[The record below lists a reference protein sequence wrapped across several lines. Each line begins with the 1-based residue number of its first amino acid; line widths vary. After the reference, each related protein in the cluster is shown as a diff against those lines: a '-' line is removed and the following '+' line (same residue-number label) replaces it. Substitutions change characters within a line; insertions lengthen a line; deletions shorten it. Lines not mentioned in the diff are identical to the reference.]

1 MNPTPSELLR
11 WPLPDLRAEARRV
24 RLARFGRTVA
34 LFAPLY
40 ISNRCINACR
50 YCDFSSRHHT
60 LPRITLSLDEIRR
73 EGEAI
78 AATGIRSLL
87 IVAGEDPRHVT
98 LDYLCALPALLGDR
112 FESLSLEVA
121 PQSEEAYRAL
131 FAAGYQGLTC
141 FQETYDRALYP
152 TLHPVGPKH
161 DFAWRLGTQLRA
173 GRAGFR
179 TLGLAFLMGLRDWH
193 SEAEALAA
201 HARMLM
207 KTCWQARI
215 QFAFP
220 RIRPVDGGF
229 IPAAPVDDETLERL
243 MLAFR
248 IAFPE
253 ASITLSTREAPAF
266 RDRMA
271 ELCADTL
278 SAGSHVTPGGYAHPT
293 DQTAQFS
300 LADTRSAADVIAALR
315 ARHLDPIFKQWA

>member
-1 MNPTPSELLR
+1 MIGLPGQTHEQLADDLL
-11 WPLPDLRAEARRV
+11 
-24 RLARFGRTVA
+24 F
-34 LFAPLY
+34 F
-40 ISNRCINACR
+40 
-50 YCDFSSRHHT
+50 
-60 LPRITLSLDEIRR
+60 RR
-73 EGEAI
+73 EGVDMIRMGPWLPHQAAPLGQGTELTPTFCARQLGLCLRMI
-78 AATGIRSLL
+78 ATARLL
-87 IVAGEDPRHVT
+87 
-98 LDYLCALPALLGDR
+98 LP
-112 FESLSLEVA
+112 
-121 PQSEEAYRAL
+121 
-131 FAAGYQGLTC
+131 TC

-152 TLHPVGPKH
+152 TLHPIGPKH

-266 RDRMA
+266 RDHMA

-315 ARHLDPIFKQWA
+315 ARHLDPVFKQWA